1 MSEKINVL
9 IGANIEGLKTALAE
23 SGKSLSDFGTIAEQ
37 APKRAKTAVDELNKS
52 YRDAVRDAKN
62 LYLMQGKTS
71 EAFYEA
77 ELKAKNLKGQIQQLN
92 EVVGQTGQMA
102 SGSGGVQ
109 QAAHKFDM
117 LGHSVNQLTRELPA
131 FTHSMSTGFMAISN
145 NIPMFVD
152 QLNNIRAANAG
163 LIAQGQPVQSVFSQL
178 ASSIFS
184 WQTALSLGVTIL
196 TVYGEKI
203 YNYIA
208 GIKDTK
214 AELDKLA
221 QSQKEINDLRD
232 KYLFTEEEIA
242 LRNEAADY
250 KKVVEAIK
258 SQVTA
263 YEGMQDVQ
271 NLTLENAKEYRETK
285 ARVNKELETAE
296 RDHLQN
302 IADIREKYLEGV
314 KKDKEWEVAIFNE
327 KLNEMLERLAKFK
340 ETYLILSKLPGPA
353 DSESR
358 NWEIPEGL
366 REKEEEALPLFPSKL
381 AMVKRAHQHEEF
393 LKKMEKDALEHANR
407 MKAINS
413 ILASSFVMIGQAIG
427 DAFATG
433 DWGGS
438 ALKLLAQFMA
448 LVGNAA
454 IAVGMAYAAMG
465 FTAGQGA
472 IAIGA
477 GIALIAASRVVGAKA
492 GGGGGGNT
500 STSSSSSGGQSN
512 NGSIPSF
519 NPSGMMI
526 SIDGIVRGNNIV
538 VALDNQ
544 TRMNRRVR

>member
-1 MSEKINVL
+1 
-9 IGANIEGLKTALAE
+9 
-23 SGKSLSDFGTIAEQ
+23 
-37 APKRAKTAVDELNKS
+37 
-52 YRDAVRDAKN
+52 
-62 LYLMQGKTS
+62 
-71 EAFYEA
+71 
-77 ELKAKNLKGQIQQLN
+77 
-92 EVVGQTGQMA
+92 
-102 SGSGGVQ
+102 
-109 QAAHKFDM
+109 
-117 LGHSVNQLTRELPA
+117 
-131 FTHSMSTGFMAISN
+131 MAISN

-152 QLNNIRAANAG
+152 QLNNIRVANAG
-163 LIAQGQPVQSVFSQL
+163 LIADGKPVQSVFSQL
-178 ASSIFS
+178 ASSVLS

-242 LRNEAADY
+242 LRNEASDY

-271 NLTLENAKEYRETK
+271 NLTLENAKAYRETK

-366 REKEEEALPLFPSKL
+366 REKEQEVMPLFPNER
-381 AMVKRAHQHEEF
+381 AMKIRAHEFREF
-393 LKKMEKDALEHANR
+393 LKQMEKDALEHANR
-407 MKAINS
+407 MKAVNS
-413 ILASSFVMIGQAIG
+413 ILASSFAMVGQAIG

-454 IAVGMAYAAMG
+454 IAVGIAYAAMG

-500 STSSSSSGGQSN
+500 NTSSSSSGGG
-512 NGSIPSF
+512 GSVPSF
-519 NPSGMMI
+519 NPTGMMI
-526 SIDGIVRGNNIV
+526 SIDGLVRGNNIV

>member
-23 SGKSLSDFGTIAEQ
+23 SGKSLSDFGTLAEQ

-62 LYLMQGKTS
+62 LALMQGQTS

-77 ELKAKNLKGQIQQLN
+77 QLKAKNLKGQIQELN

-152 QLNNIRAANAG
+152 QLNNIRVANAN

-178 ASSIFS
+178 ASSVLS

-214 AELDKLA
+214 AELDKAA
-221 QSQKEINDLRD
+221 QSQKELNDLRD
-232 KYLFTEEEIA
+232 KYLFTEEELA

-250 KKVVEAIK
+250 KKTVEGIK

-271 NLTLENAKEYRETK
+271 NLTLENAKAYREAL
-285 ARVNKELETAE
+285 ARVQVELEKAE
-296 RDHLQN
+296 ELHLQRV
-302 IADIREKYLEGV
+302 ADIRKRYLEGV

-340 ETYLILSKLPGPA
+340 EHYFALIAMTKPPE
-353 DSESR
+353 SESR

-366 REKEEEALPLFPSKL
+366 REKEQEVMPLFPNER
-381 AMVKRAHQHEEF
+381 AMRIRAHEMQEF
-393 LKKMEKDALEHANR
+393 FKQMEKDALEHANR

-413 ILASSFVMIGQAIG
+413 ILASSFVMVGQAIG
-427 DAFATG
+427 DAFATE
-433 DWGGS
+433 DLGGS

-472 IAIGA
+472 LAIGA

-492 GGGGGGNT
+492 GGGAGGNT
-500 STSSSSSGGQSN
+500 NTSSSSSGGG
-512 NGSIPSF
+512 GSVPSF
-519 NPSGMMI
+519 NPTGMMI
-526 SIDGIVRGNNIV
+526 SIDGLVRGNNIV